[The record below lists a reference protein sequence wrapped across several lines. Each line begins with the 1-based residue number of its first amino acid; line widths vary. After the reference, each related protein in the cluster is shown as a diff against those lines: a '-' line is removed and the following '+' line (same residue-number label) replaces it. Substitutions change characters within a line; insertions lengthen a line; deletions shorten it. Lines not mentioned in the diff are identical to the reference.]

1 MFHLT
6 WRIFYIFSIPAV
18 LCMILLSS
26 CVCTLHL
33 FFSFHFVAYSHLIPY
48 NLSWSLYQQA
58 RPQIPSAWVV
68 VNDMINPLK
77 SVRIWCLWS
86 SGVVLNQAKLDF
98 FYRKLWQTG
107 FFMEDCSTRRA
118 FTMTPSICGSLPT
131 LRCCLSPCF
140 TLSLA
145 PVSMCFMDPLP
156 AAWKSQ
162 PSIRTLHFFLSL
174 AVPINTFFSPFFPPF
189 CLWAERLHSL

>member
-1 MFHLT
+1 M
-6 WRIFYIFSIPAV
+6 
-18 LCMILLSS
+18 
-26 CVCTLHL
+26 
-33 FFSFHFVAYSHLIPY
+33 
-48 NLSWSLYQQA
+48 
-58 RPQIPSAWVV
+58 
-68 VNDMINPLK
+68 
-77 SVRIWCLWS
+77 
-86 SGVVLNQAKLDF
+86 VLNQAKLDF

-174 AVPINTFFSPFFPPF
+174 AVLINTFFFPFFPTFLPVSRKASQPLNWLSSDLNPCRCHIGQITRRITKSF
-189 CLWAERLHSL
+189 RSEKTSNVTNSNH